1 MNSKEPPFRSRI
13 SVVIERGDGLFGKN
27 ASVSQTFP
35 SESSKVRA
43 AEGREGLGEGGI
55 RCEMQSR
62 QIVTERRE
70 KLPPDREAITEEVE
84 SVASVSESLLG
95 REHVRTSSNIAM
107 TVIAALINAEPA
119 ASRQPASRHPD
130 VDVALPSSP
139 ASSERLQGEGEK
151 SEEEE
156 GRLELEITRRWK
168 IGDAIKEEGI
178 LEIRW
183 VGGKSKKPP
192 LPSSFPLPSFLLTL
206 HLRVLFAAE

>member
-1 MNSKEPPFRSRI
+1 MG
-13 SVVIERGDGLFGKN
+13 ERGI
-27 ASVSQTFP
+27 Q
-35 SESSKVRA
+35 
-43 AEGREGLGEGGI
+43 
-55 RCEMQSR
+55 C
-62 QIVTERRE
+62 E
-70 KLPPDREAITEEVE
+70 KLPPDREAITEE

-139 ASSERLQGEGEK
+139 ASSERLQGGGEGEK

>member
-1 MNSKEPPFRSRI
+1 MNSKEPPFRI

-27 ASVSQTFP
+27 ASVSQTFS

-43 AEGREGLGEGGI
+43 AEGREGLGERGI
-55 RCEMQSR
+55 RC
-62 QIVTERRE
+62 E
-70 KLPPDREAITEEVE
+70 KLPPDREAITEE

-139 ASSERLQGEGEK
+139 LRANDCK
-151 SEEEE
+151 EE
-156 GRLELEITRRWK
+156 GRKKRAKKKRR
-168 IGDAIKEEGI
+168 
-178 LEIRW
+178 
-183 VGGKSKKPP
+183 GGWN
-192 LPSSFPLPSFLLTL
+192 
-206 HLRVLFAAE
+206 

>member
-27 ASVSQTFP
+27 ARVSRTFS

-43 AEGREGLGEGGI
+43 AEGREGLGERGI
-55 RCEMQSR
+55 RC
-62 QIVTERRE
+62 E
-70 KLPPDREAITEEVE
+70 KLPPDREAITEE

-139 ASSERLQGEGEK
+139 LRANDCK
-151 SEEEE
+151 EEERE
-156 GRLELEITRRWK
+156 KRAKKKR
-168 IGDAIKEEGI
+168 
-178 LEIRW
+178 
-183 VGGKSKKPP
+183 GGWN
-192 LPSSFPLPSFLLTL
+192 
-206 HLRVLFAAE
+206 

>member
-27 ASVSQTFP
+27 ASVSRTFS

-43 AEGREGLGEGGI
+43 AEGREGLGERGI
-55 RCEMQSR
+55 RC
-62 QIVTERRE
+62 E
-70 KLPPDREAITEEVE
+70 KLPPDREAITEE

-139 ASSERLQGEGEK
+139 LRANDCK
-151 SEEEE
+151 EE
-156 GRLELEITRRWK
+156 GREKRAKKRR
-168 IGDAIKEEGI
+168 
-178 LEIRW
+178 
-183 VGGKSKKPP
+183 GGWN
-192 LPSSFPLPSFLLTL
+192 
-206 HLRVLFAAE
+206 